1 MEDHFECGA
10 NAPTPAP
17 EPTTSATEVPLTE
30 TPTEMSTA
38 TATETTSATSTET
51 PSESA
56 IVTPVGTATGAPTS
70 AQRLAARADCQNL
83 LIDDFE
89 LQSRLTFLYYN
100 AIFVPSSDDGSMK
113 SVVVGT
119 PAPHRMTMTPRNVES
134 YWYSEFN
141 CVDAVNTFDGISMR
155 IKATAGTTL
164 TIQLQSSSSCSSE
177 ENLQTVEQT
186 SSQLGWS
193 FDGTEKLYSIPFS
206 KFKGLEIEQLVN
218 ILFTDLTRP
227 VSYGPLAFYCG
238 DTASEYIAATTSEAP
253 TPTSTVPITTE
264 TGNALV
270 INTFANQASNNLN
283 FWHGGDDGLNLTWGR
298 NKLTIQTNDTDLA
311 FYSSDAFTVALQ
323 QHNSACNDSLAP
335 YPETWDSLKAVRYAS
350 ATDIYIPLEH
360 FMINRVRVIGFALK
374 GFYTTTPAS
383 FTKLEIVKTAPSS
396 MKIPSK
402 LPNGNL
408 IFACTRPNSS
418 AFAIDDGDPSLAQS
432 VLSVIRSSNIKV
444 TFFIVGLPLL
454 DPTTNLTNVYKEM
467 QADRHQIALHSYTHP
482 PLESLPTYADIDW
495 EYDNDLSAVKQALGI
510 DAPRYFCPP
519 FGNEGARMRQRLA
532 AKLWDPYVV
541 NWSVDVEDW
550 RWAETDTPEKQL
562 DAFRRDVAAGGNL
575 VVMHYLYNSTV
586 SYLSEFIQ
594 IAREMGKEL
603 MRVDQCLEDPDA
615 PPL

>member
-1 MEDHFECGA
+1 M
-10 NAPTPAP
+10 
-17 EPTTSATEVPLTE
+17 
-30 TPTEMSTA
+30 
-38 TATETTSATSTET
+38 
-51 PSESA
+51 
-56 IVTPVGTATGAPTS
+56 TPVGTATGAPTS

-119 PAPHRMTMTPRNVES
+119 PAPHRMTLTPRNVES

-311 FYSSDAFTVALQ
+311 FYSQLFSNLHRFYLSRWSIPS
-323 QHNSACNDSLAP
+323 HRLLRLRCLHRRP
-335 YPETWDSLKAVRYAS
+335 S
-350 ATDIYIPLEH
+350 ATQLRLQRFSRSLSRNLGLSKSSALRLSHRYLHSPRTLHDQPCARHRLRTKGLLHHHPRVLHQARNRQDRPLEH
-360 FMINRVRVIGFALK
+360 ENPIQAPERQPNLRLHPPELLRLRNRRRR
-374 GFYTTTPAS
+374 P
-383 FTKLEIVKTAPSS
+383 
-396 MKIPSK
+396 
-402 LPNGNL
+402 LP
-408 IFACTRPNSS
+408 R
-418 AFAIDDGDPSLAQS
+418 AIRAKRD
-432 VLSVIRSSNIKV
+432 
-444 TFFIVGLPLL
+444 PLL
-454 DPTTNLTNVYKEM
+454 QHKSHILHRRPPTTRSHHEPHKRVQRN
-467 QADRHQIALHSYTHP
+467 AGRPPPDRAALVHAPAAGESTH
-482 PLESLPTYADIDW
+482 
-495 EYDNDLSAVKQALGI
+495 VRGHRLGV
-510 DAPRYFCPP
+510 
-519 FGNEGARMRQRLA
+519 RQRPLGRQAGPGYRRA
-532 AKLWDPYVV
+532 AVLLPAVRERGREDEAASCGKTLG
-541 NWSVDVEDW
+541 SV
-550 RWAETDTPEKQL
+550 R
-562 DAFRRDVAAGGNL
+562 G
-575 VVMHYLYNSTV
+575 
-586 SYLSEFIQ
+586 
-594 IAREMGKEL
+594 
-603 MRVDQCLEDPDA
+603 
-615 PPL
+615 